1 MTNPMVDIQARKLLL
16 LTRIAAERQ
25 ELTADLR
32 QFRRAASLPTM
43 LRSAIGPG
51 FLSDLLGKKRGGGSA
66 GGGWLSLA
74 LSLVQRY
81 RVAATL
87 VGSVLPMIRRRHGE
101 RRGRGLRRV
110 LLLAVV
116 GGAAFAGWKF
126 SRPGGAASPG
136 T

>member
-1 MTNPMVDIQARKLLL
+1 MTKPMLDLQARKELL

-66 GGGWLSLA
+66 GSGGWLSLA

-81 RVAATL
+81 RVAATV
-87 VGSVLPMIRRRHGE
+87 VGRVLPMIRRRRDG
-101 RRGRGLRRV
+101 RRGGGLRRV

-126 SRPGGAASPG
+126 SRPGGGTSAS
-136 T
+136 